1 MLILIQQKGWYFPKD
16 FNQKTETSDQFIDSK
31 FALDP
36 WNFFTREIIQNSLD
50 ASDGSGKPVIVKF
63 DLKQLSLDK
72 IPGGERIREI
82 IDICSKGTE
91 HDQTKHAYKNAV
103 KKLNQ
108 PFISC
113 LKVSDF
119 NTTGIDENFQNI
131 DGQIVN
137 RWKKL
142 LNDIGSGSKNS
153 KQSAGSHGLGKKTSF
168 LVSSINT
175 VYYSSTFLKKEN
187 PQTSTTLFQGRSIL
201 ISWKSE
207 DNQRNVMDGWFGD
220 NDENRDVTDVSEP
233 FRSERDSAG
242 NKTQS
247 IGFSIDDYFIRGNEP
262 GADVII
268 PAPRFDNNSEFE
280 DTKQKILMSVIENF
294 FLGIVEGKLAVDVFG
309 VQINSTSIY
318 EVTNEIYQNNN
329 VKFKKVN
336 NSLVHGNL
344 LNLQNAYLNGEK
356 STLDFNFENQKIG
369 EIEIYFLSENTEN
382 KKYYSLYR
390 THGMKIQDQPIFTA
404 ESPFSAIVVI
414 RGDDFNEALRRI
426 ENPAHDDF
434 ETEGKFL
441 GSENNIMDKSAKI
454 VKEMR
459 NKIRS
464 YFLEKTKQPVTD
476 EQELDAPYLSL
487 DGNSSKLT
495 EKPIKFTTPKPKK
508 IMKGKDDKGGK
519 TGVKKTKRKKK
530 GTFGSIE
537 YSAINEFEIPPF
549 IHFSQNTYFLAFQ
562 VKDKNLKEVYIELLA
577 ENTIGGTN
585 HFEGMINYV
594 RQNGSPVITNNNN
607 FEIKLD
613 NLGKSGIVEI
623 KFYKDKIYKLIPF
636 VFKKEKQLKPEM
648 TNE

>member
-1 MLILIQQKGWYFPKD
+1 MIQQKGWYFPKD

-50 ASDGSGKPVIVKF
+50 ASDGSGKPVIVQF
-63 DLKQLSLDK
+63 ELKEKPLER
-72 IPGGERIREI
+72 IPGGERIKEI
-82 IDICSKGTE
+82 IDICSKATE

-103 KKLNQ
+103 NKLNKLLI
-108 PFISC
+108 PC
-113 LKVSDF
+113 LKVADF
-119 NTTGIDENFQNI
+119 NTTGIDENFQNS

-175 VYYSSTFLKKEN
+175 VFYSSTFLKRGSPN
-187 PQTSTTLFQGRSIL
+187 TTTTLFQGRSIL

-207 DNQRNVMDGWFGD
+207 DGQRNVMDGWFGN
-220 NDENRDVTDVSEP
+220 NDEKRDITDVSEP
-233 FRSERDSAG
+233 FRFDRALSGSQSQLSES
-242 NKTQS
+242 T
-247 IGFSIDDYFIRGNEP
+247 IDEFFVRGSEI

-268 PAPRFDNNSEFE
+268 PAPRFDNNTEFLE
-280 DTKQKILMSVIENF
+280 TKQKILISVIENF
-294 FLGIVEGKLAVDVFG
+294 FLGIIEGKLEVDVFG
-309 VQINSTSIY
+309 VQINAANIY
-318 EVTNEIYQNNN
+318 QVSNEIYQNNN
-329 VKFKKVN
+329 IKFRKVN

-344 LNLQNAYLNGEK
+344 INLQNAYLNGEK
-356 STLDFNFENQKIG
+356 FTLDFDFENEKIG
-369 EIEIYFLSENTEN
+369 EIEIFFLKENTEN

-441 GSENNIMDKSAKI
+441 GSENSVMDKSARI

-464 YFLEKTKQPVTD
+464 FFLEKTKLPVTD
-476 EQELDAPYLSL
+476 EYELEVPYLSL
-487 DGNSSKLT
+487 EGNSSKLL
-495 EKPIKFTTPKPKK
+495 ERPIKFTVPKPHRNV
-508 IMKGKDDKGGK
+508 KGIDGK
-519 TGVKKTKRKKK
+519 NDNTNVKRKKRKKK
-530 GTFGSIE
+530 GTFGNVE
-537 YSAINEFEIPPF
+537 YSAINEFEKPPF
-549 IHFSQNTYFLAFQ
+549 IHFYQNSYFFDFQ
-562 VKDKNLKEVYIELLA
+562 VKDKNLKEVYVELVA
-577 ENTIGGTN
+577 ENTNGGTN
-585 HFEGMINYV
+585 TFDGMINYV
-594 RQNGSPVITNNNN
+594 RRDGLLIKSNGNN

-613 NLGKSGIVEI
+613 SIGSSGTIEI
-623 KFYKDKIYKLIPF
+623 KFFNDKIYKLIPF
-636 VFKKEKQLKPEM
+636 VYIKEKQQKG
-648 TNE
+648 